1 MQTMRSKLNEQRK
14 KRRMHFLRLL
24 IYTVGIV
31 LVFIGTWYYVHKPGF
46 SFGQVSIN
54 GTELLT
60 EEDIIRMAGSQ
71 PPFNL
76 FAVSPS
82 KVRYALQHDVRFL
95 HADAGYI
102 WPGILNVTV
111 EERKAALYVL
121 NAYQRY
127 LKLDYSGMVL
137 SVTSGIPDADA
148 PLLVGEECG
157 NVYTGDV
164 IANEDV
170 LSLLRFLQSIGAKT
184 EAHIAEI
191 IVDNQKEVKL
201 QLRTGLLIILGKIN
215 QVHEKADVFMIVYNE
230 IKDKEIRADYIDLT
244 FSKPYIK
251 LIGNK

>member
-14 KRRMHFLRLL
+14 KRRMRFFRLL
-24 IYTVGIV
+24 ICTVGIV
-31 LVFIGTWYYVHKPGF
+31 LLLAGTWYYVHKPGF

-60 EEDIIRMAGSQ
+60 ESDIIRMAGSQ

-76 FAVSPS
+76 FTVSS
-82 KVRYALQHDVRFL
+82 SQVRAALQHDVRFRQ
-95 HADAGYI
+95 ADAVYV

-121 NAYQRY
+121 NAYQKY

-137 SVTSGIPDADA
+137 NVTNGIPDADA
-148 PLLVGEECG
+148 PLLIGEECG

-164 IANEDV
+164 IVNEDV
-170 LSLLRFLQSIGAKT
+170 LSLLCFLQRIGAKV
-184 EAHIAEI
+184 EAQVAEI
-191 IVDNQKEVKL
+191 IVDNQKQVKI
-201 QLRTGLLIILGKIN
+201 QLRTGLPILLGKIN
-215 QVHEKADVFMIVYNE
+215 QVDKKADIFMVVYNE

-251 LIGNK
+251 LTGN